1 MGFLRSSRPV
11 DATNGWPA
19 RLVFA
24 AVISGLLLAG
34 TGCAHHRLTRSDM
47 GTLEA
52 SRVPPPAAHRQ
63 DTRFVVWGDSR
74 SKGSQDLARE
84 SELRRCRRQ
93 LRDAILEED
102 IDFVINTG
110 DMVES
115 GREELWDFFSKDTGD
130 LIRPNFF
137 FPVLGN
143 HEYKGD
149 GDDDLRQYFN
159 RFEPMVGNRRSYAFA
174 HGAAYVI
181 ALDSFAQQYAQ
192 IDGLF
197 DKIARAQLHGLD
209 GEIDGSVAGDHH
221 RIRLDAPALHYLQD
235 LKSVQIGHL
244 DVEQSNV
251 DRANSQPANGF
262 LPLLYNFH
270 LPRLPP
276 EQRTES
282 EIYVGVIVCYQ
293 HAIRH
298 GSIS

>member
-115 GREELWDFFSKDTGD
+115 GREEQWDFFSKDTGD

-159 RFEPMVGNRRSYAFA
+159 RYPSGCAGVALFA
-174 HGAAYVI
+174 
-181 ALDSFAQQYAQ
+181 
-192 IDGLF
+192 
-197 DKIARAQLHGLD
+197 
-209 GEIDGSVAGDHH
+209 GSEV
-221 RIRLDAPALHYLQD
+221 RP
-235 LKSVQIGHL
+235 
-244 DVEQSNV
+244 
-251 DRANSQPANGF
+251 DRAS
-262 LPLLYNFH
+262 
-270 LPRLPP
+270 
-276 EQRTES
+276 
-282 EIYVGVIVCYQ
+282 
-293 HAIRH
+293 
-298 GSIS
+298 